1 MRFKKGDYIVF
12 SRIRS
17 GTVGTDDSEAPVGSS
32 GEKSSEK
39 HEGAWAPLP
48 AARTGSALVLQEA
61 APYRRKGTVFS
72 NQSS

>member
-17 GTVGTDDSEAPVGSS
+17 ATVGTDGSEAPVGSS

-39 HEGAWAPLP
+39 HEGA
-48 AARTGSALVLQEA
+48 
-61 APYRRKGTVFS
+61 
-72 NQSS
+72 